1 METLWVPVTLLG
13 RHSSFLVPA
22 KVGTVRFRFKF
33 GLFLLLQVILP
44 AILFAE
50 FHGIFRGFELNRHIW
65 KWVSAGGP
73 SHQGIFPSFPS
84 IKINLPSPCSEHS
97 RLHRVLSGHVDLD
110 STRLDVFLGY
120 PSQAGDIGLNNKITQ
135 YQKITL

>member
-1 METLWVPVTLLG
+1 MKTIV
-13 RHSSFLVPA
+13 SSPFYNDELKKKNILVPA
-22 KVGTVRFRFKF
+22 RSPFDTHVHDL
-33 GLFLLLQVILP
+33 GLLP
-44 AILFAE
+44 
-50 FHGIFRGFELNRHIW
+50 
-65 KWVSAGGP
+65 GGP

-97 RLHRVLSGHVDLD
+97 RLHRIFSRHVYLD

-120 PSQAGDIGLNNKITQ
+120 PSQAGDIGLNNEITQ